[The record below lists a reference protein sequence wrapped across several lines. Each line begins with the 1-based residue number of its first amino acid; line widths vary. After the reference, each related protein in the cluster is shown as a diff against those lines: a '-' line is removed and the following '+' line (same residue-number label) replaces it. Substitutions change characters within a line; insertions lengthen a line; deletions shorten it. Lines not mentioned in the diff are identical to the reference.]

1 MLGSAVSGSFCTMFH
16 YVLPRY
22 TKQNHSDHRSMADKI
37 RSKRRF
43 GAYLYSAEMIQ
54 PGSLLLTN
62 NEQDFHSSSE
72 TNPPTPRRNCI
83 QKISPRSHT
92 SDAVASGLP
101 PRTHA
106 VLFTGHGHCGR
117 TSNGPSCSFRV
128 NKEVAD
134 DKRKT
139 RSAPVRLGTYCVTT
153 SSSVDCF
160 SKGVN

>member
-1 MLGSAVSGSFCTMFH
+1 MLGSAVSGSFCTMLH

-22 TKQNHSDHRSMADKI
+22 TKQNPSDHGSMADKI

-43 GAYLYSAEMIQ
+43 GADLYSTEMIQ

-83 QKISPRSHT
+83 QKISPRSH
-92 SDAVASGLP
+92 SDAVAPGLP

-106 VLFTGHGHCGR
+106 VLFTGPATVDELQTAHPAVLGSTRKWLTISARQGRLQCG
-117 TSNGPSCSFRV
+117 
-128 NKEVAD
+128 
-134 DKRKT
+134 
-139 RSAPVRLGTYCVTT
+139 
-153 SSSVDCF
+153 
-160 SKGVN
+160 